1 MQKVL
6 VIRYGEI
13 ALKGLNRS
21 HFESRLLK
29 NIRRKVNKLGLCK
42 VSCSQ
47 SRVYLVSDQDRY
59 PYDEAARLVSEVFGI
74 VSVSVAVCVPSDYD
88 EICNAALELAQD
100 AYNNRGLKTF
110 KVETKRGN
118 KSFHMQSPEI
128 SMNVGGFIL
137 DYIPGITVDVQ
148 NPGFTVYIEVRDKS
162 YIYLDKIPGQ
172 CGMPQGTNGRALL
185 LISGGIDSP
194 VAGWM
199 MARRG
204 VELEALHFATPPY
217 TGEAAL
223 EKVKSLC
230 KLLCEYVDRIQL
242 HVVSITDPMVEFA
255 QVCPEEETILHMRRL
270 MMMVS
275 ERICK
280 DRGLQSIVT
289 GENIGQV
296 ASQTME
302 AIAVTDNATEM
313 PVFRPLIGMDKN
325 DIIAIARKIGT
336 FETSIQA
343 HEDCC
348 TVFVAKHPATRPHL
362 DRIIASEQKVD
373 MEAMVQYA
381 LDNHDIYDIRVDA

>member
-1 MQKVL
+1 MSKVL

-13 ALKGLNRS
+13 ALKGLNRPQ
-21 HFESRLLK
+21 FESRLIK
-29 NIRRKVNKLGLCK
+29 NIRRKVSKLG
-42 VSCSQ
+42 VSRVTCSQ
-47 SRVYLVSDQDRY
+47 SRVYLESEDPNY
-59 PYDEAARLVSEVFGI
+59 PFDEAAGLVAEVFGI
-74 VSVSVAVCVPSDYD
+74 VSVSVADMVPSVYQD
-88 EICNAALELAQD
+88 ISAQAVALAAEAH
-100 AYNNRGLKTF
+100 ANRGLNTF

-118 KSFHMQSPEI
+118 KSFPMQSPEV
-128 SMNVGGFIL
+128 SMNIGGDIL
-137 DYIPGITVDVQ
+137 EAVPGVDVDVNTPQ
-148 NPGFTVYIEVRDKS
+148 FTVYIEIREKTYV
-162 YIYLDKIPGQ
+162 YLDKIPGQ
-172 CGMPQGTNGRALL
+172 CGMPLGTNGRGLL

-217 TGEAAL
+217 TGDAAL
-223 EKVKSLC
+223 EKVKALC

-270 MMMVS
+270 MMKVS
-275 ERICK
+275 QRICQ
-280 DRGLQSIVT
+280 DRGLQSIIT

-302 AIAVTDNATEM
+302 AIAVTDNATDM

-325 DIIAIARKIGT
+325 DIISIARKIGT

-348 TVFVAKHPATRPHL
+348 SVFVAKHPATRPHL
-362 DRIIASEQKVD
+362 DRILKSEEKVD
-373 MEAMVQYA
+373 MDAMVQYA
-381 LDNHDIYDIRVDA
+381 LDHHDVYDIRVDA

>member
-1 MQKVL
+1 MNRVL

-13 ALKGLNRS
+13 ALKGLNRPQ
-21 HFESRLLK
+21 FESRLIK
-29 NIRRKVNKLGLCK
+29 NIRRKVNKLGISK
-42 VSCSQ
+42 VTCSQ
-47 SRVYLVSDQDRY
+47 SRVYLESEDPRY
-59 PYDEAARLVSEVFGI
+59 PYDEAARLVAEVFGI
-74 VSVSVAVCVPSDYD
+74 VSVSVANMVPSIYED
-88 EICNAALELAQD
+88 ICAEAVALATEAHEK
-100 AYNNRGLKTF
+100 RGLITF

-118 KSFHMQSPEI
+118 KSFPMQSPEVSVNI
-128 SMNVGGFIL
+128 GGAIL
-137 DYIPGITVDVQ
+137 DAVPGVEVDVVSPQ
-148 NPGFTVYIEVRDKS
+148 FTVYIEIRERTYV
-162 YIYLDKIPGQ
+162 YLDKIPGQ
-172 CGMPQGTNGRALL
+172 CGMPLGTNGRGLL

-217 TGEAAL
+217 TGDAAL

-270 MMMVS
+270 MMKVS
-275 ERICK
+275 ERICR
-280 DRGLQSIVT
+280 DRGLQSIIT

-336 FETSIQA
+336 FETSILA

-362 DRIIASEQKVD
+362 DRILKSEEKVD
-373 MEAMVQYA
+373 MEAMIQYA
-381 LDNHDIYDIRVDA
+381 LDHHDVYDIRVDA

>member
-1 MQKVL
+1 MKKVL

-13 ALKGLNRS
+13 ALKGLNRPQ
-21 HFESRLLK
+21 FESRLIK
-29 NIRRKVNKLGLCK
+29 NIRRKVFKLGPCK
-42 VSCSQ
+42 VTCSQ
-47 SRVYLVSDQDRY
+47 SRIYLESEIERY
-59 PYDEAARLVSEVFGI
+59 PYDEAARLVAEVFGI
-74 VSVSVAVCVPSDYD
+74 VSVSVTQCVDSDYKSIS
-88 EICNAALELAQD
+88 EAAVELARN
-100 AYNNRGLKTF
+100 AYDKKGLTTF

-118 KSFHMQSPEI
+118 KHFPMQSPEV
-128 SMNVGGFIL
+128 SMNIGGDIL
-137 DYIPGITVDVQ
+137 DAIPGITVDVQ
-148 NPGFTVYIEVRDKS
+148 NPQFIVYIEIRERS
-162 YIYLDKIPGQ
+162 YVYLDKIPGQ
-172 CGMPQGTNGRALL
+172 CGMPLGTNGKALL

-230 KLLCEYVDRIQL
+230 RHLCEYIDRIQL

-280 DRGLQSIVT
+280 ERGLQSIVT

-362 DRIIASEQKVD
+362 DRIVASEQKVN
-373 MEAMVQYA
+373 MEKMVQYA
-381 LDNHDIYDIRVDA
+381 LDHHDIYDIRVEA